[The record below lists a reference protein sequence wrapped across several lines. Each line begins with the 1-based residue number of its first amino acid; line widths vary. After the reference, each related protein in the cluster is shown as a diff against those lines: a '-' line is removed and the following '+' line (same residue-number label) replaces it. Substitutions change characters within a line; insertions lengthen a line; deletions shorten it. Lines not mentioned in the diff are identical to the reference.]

1 MDTYRDIN
9 ERILLQMVGIPP
21 DSEMPRED
29 PHQPQN
35 GAIPSCDTARSEA
48 DSTSES
54 DQPLQHGA
62 PTLRVVWC
70 AS

>member
-1 MDTYRDIN
+1 MDNYRDIN
-9 ERILLQMVGIPP
+9 DRIVLQMVGIPP

-35 GAIPSCDTARSEA
+35 GAIQSCDDARSEA

-54 DQPLQHGA
+54 DRPLQRGA
-62 PTLRVVWC
+62 PTLRLV
-70 AS
+70 